1 VKTQHPKVCYKYER
15 LLATALA
22 TQLLYRLRCRQETL
36 LGAALGPLLGLVEQP
51 LVVRQDFVPTHMQ
64 AELQRHQHGELGRD
78 QLLAVQ
84 PEHALRLLD
93 QALEGVALHVVHLGA
108 EQQTGAGA
116 QLAVALVDQI
126 GQDEL
131 LKVHVRLRNGH
142 QIDARV
148 QFVDPAHLPLYAVG
162 EEKTD

>member
-1 VKTQHPKVCYKYER
+1 LKTQHPKVCYKYER

-36 LGAALGPLLGLVEQP
+36 LGAALGPVLGLVEQP
-51 LVVRQDFVPTHMQ
+51 LIVWQDLVPVYMQ
-64 AELQRHQHGELGRD
+64 AKLQSHQHSELRRD
-78 QLLAVQ
+78 QLLAIQ

-93 QALEGVALHVVHLGA
+93 EALECVTLHVIHLGA

-116 QLAVALVDQI
+116 QLAVALVNQI

-131 LKVHVRLRNGH
+131 LEVHVRLRYGH

-148 QFVDPAHLPLYAVG
+148 QLVDSAHFALNAAS
-162 EEKTD
+162 ET